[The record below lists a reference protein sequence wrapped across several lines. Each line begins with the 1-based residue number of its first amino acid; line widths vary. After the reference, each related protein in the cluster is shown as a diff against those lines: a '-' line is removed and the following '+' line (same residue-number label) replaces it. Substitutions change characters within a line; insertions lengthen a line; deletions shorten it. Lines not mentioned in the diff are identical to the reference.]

1 MSRSTAAAAAP
12 FRHGVRSGTVPGA
25 DRWWKEGV
33 LYQIY
38 PRSYGDSNGDGV
50 GDLRGIIER
59 LDHLAWLG
67 VDGIWLNPIT
77 VSPDA
82 DWGYDVA
89 DYKGVQPVLGTL
101 EDVDALIAAAGGRE
115 IAVLLDLVPNHTSI
129 EHPWFVESRSSRDN
143 PKRDW
148 YVWADPKPDGS
159 APNNWQSSFGGP
171 TWTFDETTGQY
182 YLHNFL
188 PEQPDLNWWNDEVRD
203 EFDRILRFW
212 FDRGVAGF
220 RIDVVHM
227 VVKDALLRDNPPAT
241 DDDHWM
247 VQLTGQR
254 QVYNGNRP
262 EVHDIIRR
270 WRAVADSYDPP
281 RILVGETHVFDT
293 DTLASFYGAGDE
305 LDLAFN
311 FLLLHSRFEPDAL
324 RKVVE
329 AELAALPPGAWP
341 VWTGGNHDMYR
352 FPSRWCDGDPAKTRC
367 ALMMLVALPGTAV
380 LYYGDELGL
389 PDTDVPKERLEDPV
403 GKRLYPVYGRDP
415 ERTPMPW
422 SPAAGA
428 GFTEPGVEPWLP
440 FGDVSACN
448 VEEQRRD
455 PDSMLSL
462 CRDLIGL
469 RAAVP
474 DLRSGA
480 YTRLAAQGGLW
491 AWQRGE
497 RVLVA
502 LNLGDDPSSV
512 EVPKGMVRIGT
523 GSERGGERVEGP
535 LALGPWEGVIV
546 WLDEE
551 QS

>member
-1 MSRSTAAAAAP
+1 VDADLRSPAVVDDP
-12 FRHGVRSGTVPGA
+12 
-25 DRWWKEGV
+25 DKWWREGV

-38 PRSYGDSNGDGV
+38 PRSYADSNGDGV
-50 GDLRGIIER
+50 GDLRGLIDR

-67 VDGIWLNPIT
+67 VDGIWLNPVT

-89 DYKGVQPVLGTL
+89 DYTGVQPLFGTL
-101 EDVDALIAAAGGRE
+101 DEVDALIAAANDRE
-115 IAVLLDLVPNHTSI
+115 IKVLLDLVPNHTSI
-129 EHPWFVESRSSRDN
+129 EHPWFIESRSSRDN

-148 YVWADPKPDGS
+148 YVWADPKADGS
-159 APNNWQSSFGGP
+159 PPNNWRSGFGGS
-171 TWTFDETTGQY
+171 TWTLDEATGQY

-188 PEQPDLNWWNDEVRD
+188 PEQPDLNWWNEDVRN

-227 VVKDALLRDNPPAT
+227 VVKDSLLRDNPPAT

-247 VQLTGQR
+247 VRLTGQR
-254 QVYNGNRP
+254 QMFNANRP

-270 WRAVADSYDPP
+270 WRTIADSYDPP

-293 DTLASFYGAGDE
+293 NSMLSFYGAGDE
-305 LDLAFN
+305 LHLAFN
-311 FLLLHSRFEPDAL
+311 FLLLHANFEPEAL
-324 RKVVE
+324 RTVVE
-329 AELAALPPGAWP
+329 DTLAGLPGGSWP

-352 FPSRWCDGDPAKTRC
+352 FPSRWCEGDPAKARC
-367 ALMMLVALPGTAV
+367 ALMMLLTLPGSV
-380 LYYGDELGL
+380 FLYYGDELGM
-389 PDTDVPKERLEDPV
+389 PDTDVRKERLEDPV

-415 ERTPMPW
+415 ERTPMQW

-428 GFTEPGVEPWLP
+428 GFTAPGVEPWLP
-440 FGDVSACN
+440 FGDYATCN
-448 VEEQRRD
+448 VEDQRRD

-474 DLRSGA
+474 DLRTSA
-480 YTRLAAQGGLW
+480 YAQISADTGLW
-491 AWQRGE
+491 AWRRGG
-497 RVLVA
+497 RTVVA
-502 LNLGDDPSSV
+502 LNLGDEPAALDLP
-512 EVPKGMVRIGT
+512 EGLVRIGT
-523 GSERGGERVEGP
+523 RRDRDGERVAGRLT
-535 LALGPWEGVIV
+535 LASWEGAIV
-546 WLDEE
+546 WLDEA
-551 QS
+551 QA

>member
-1 MSRSTAAAAAP
+1 VVDEP
-12 FRHGVRSGTVPGA
+12 

-38 PRSYGDSNGDGV
+38 PRSFADSNGDGI
-50 GDLRGIIER
+50 GDLQGVIDR

-67 VDGIWLNPIT
+67 VDGVWLNPVT

-89 DYKGVQPVLGTL
+89 DYTGVQPVLGTL
-101 EDVDALIAAAGGRE
+101 DDVDALIAAAAERN
-115 IAVLLDLVPNHTSI
+115 INVLLDLVPNHTST

-159 APNNWQSSFGGP
+159 PPNNWLSGFGGP
-171 TWTFDETTGQY
+171 TWTLDDATGQF

-188 PEQPDLNWWNDEVRD
+188 AGQPDLNWWNEEVRD

-227 VVKDALLRDNPPAT
+227 VVKDEQLRDNPPAT

-262 EVHDIIRR
+262 EVHDVIRR
-270 WRAVADSYDPP
+270 WRAIADSYDPP

-293 DTLASFYGAGDE
+293 DAMLSFYGTGDE
-305 LDLAFN
+305 LHLAFN
-311 FLLLHSRFEPDAL
+311 FLILHSRFEADAL
-324 RKVVE
+324 RKIVE
-329 AELAALPPGAWP
+329 ATLAGIGAESWP
-341 VWTGGNHDMYR
+341 VWTGGNHDVYR
-352 FPSRWCDGDPAKTRC
+352 FPSRWCDGDPVKARA
-367 ALMMLVALPGTAV
+367 ALMMLLTLPGSV
-380 LYYGDELGL
+380 FLYYGDELGM
-389 PDTDVPKERLEDPV
+389 PDTAVPKERLEDPV

-415 ERTPMPW
+415 ERTPMQW
-422 SPAAGA
+422 SPGPGA
-428 GFTEPGVEPWLP
+428 GFTAPGVEPWLP
-440 FGDVSACN
+440 FGDFSACN
-448 VEEQRRD
+448 VEDQRRA
-455 PDSMLSL
+455 PDSMLAL

-474 DLRSGA
+474 DLRAGA
-480 YTRLAAQGGLW
+480 YTRLTAADGLW
-491 AWQRGE
+491 AWRRGE
-497 RVLVA
+497 RVVVA
-502 LNLGDDPSSV
+502 LNLGDGSARLDV
-512 EVPKGMVRIGT
+512 ANGMLRIGT
-523 GSERGGERVEGP
+523 RRERDRERVEGS
-535 LALGPWEGVIV
+535 LSLGPWEGAIV
-546 WLDEE
+546 WLDEA
-551 QS
+551 QA

>member
-1 MSRSTAAAAAP
+1 MPDDT
-12 FRHGVRSGTVPGA
+12 

-38 PRSYGDSNGDGV
+38 PRSYADSNGDGV
-50 GDLRGIIER
+50 GDLRGIVDR
-59 LDHLAWLG
+59 LDHLSWLDVG
-67 VDGIWLNPIT
+67 GIWINPIT

-89 DYKGVQPVLGTL
+89 DYTGVQPVLGTL
-101 EDVDALIAAAGGRE
+101 DDVDALIAAANERE
-115 IAVLLDLVPNHTSI
+115 IRVLLDLVPNHTSI

-143 PKRDW
+143 PNRDW

-159 APNNWQSSFGGP
+159 PPNNWQSGFGGP
-171 TWTFDETTGQY
+171 TWTLDETTGQY

-188 PEQPDLNWWNDEVRD
+188 AEQPDLNWWNEEVRG

-241 DDDHWM
+241 DEDHWM

-262 EVHDIIRR
+262 EVHEVIRR
-270 WRAVADSYDPP
+270 WRQIADSYDPP

-293 DTLASFYGAGDE
+293 DAMLSFYGRGDE
-305 LDLAFN
+305 LNLAFN
-311 FLLLHSRFEPDAL
+311 FLLLHSRFEADAL

-329 AELAALPPGAWP
+329 GTLAAMPAQSWP

-352 FPSRWCDGDPAKTRC
+352 FPSRWAEGDPAKTRC
-367 ALMMLVALPGTAV
+367 ALMMLLTLPGSV
-380 LYYGDELGL
+380 FLYYGDELGM
-389 PDTDVPKERLEDPV
+389 PDTGIPKDRLEDPV

-422 SPAAGA
+422 SPAPGA
-428 GFTEPGVEPWLP
+428 GFSAPGVVPWLP
-440 FGDVSACN
+440 FGDLAACN
-448 VEEQRRD
+448 VEDQQRD
-455 PDSMLSL
+455 PESVLSL
-462 CRDLIGL
+462 CRDLISL
-469 RAAVP
+469 RTAVP
-474 DLRSGA
+474 ELRTGA
-480 YTRLAAQGGLW
+480 YTRHAADGGLW
-491 AWQRGE
+491 AWRRGE
-497 RVLVA
+497 RVVVA
-502 LNLGDDPSSV
+502 LNFGDDRAQIDMPD
-512 EVPKGMVRIGT
+512 GMVRIDT
-523 GSERGGERVEGP
+523 RRERDGERVAGS
-535 LALGPWEGVIV
+535 LTLGAWEGAVV
-546 WLDEE
+546 WLDEAE
-551 QS
+551 AHPA

>member
-1 MSRSTAAAAAP
+1 VVDDP
-12 FRHGVRSGTVPGA
+12 
-25 DRWWKEGV
+25 DQWWKEGV

-38 PRSYGDSNGDGV
+38 PRSYADSNGDGV
-50 GDLRGIIER
+50 GDLRGIIDR
-59 LDHLAWLG
+59 IDHLAWLG
-67 VDGIWLNPIT
+67 IDGIWLNPIT

-89 DYKGVQPVLGTL
+89 DYTGVQPVLGTL
-101 EDVDALIAAAGGRE
+101 DDVDALIAAAAERE
-115 IAVLLDLVPNHTSI
+115 IPVLLDLVPNHTSI

-159 APNNWQSSFGGP
+159 PPNNWQSSFGGP
-171 TWTFDETTGQY
+171 TWTLDATTGQY

-188 PEQPDLNWWNDEVRD
+188 AEQPDLNWWNDEVRD

-262 EVHDIIRR
+262 EVHDVIRR

-293 DTLASFYGAGDE
+293 DTIASFYGTGDE
-305 LDLAFN
+305 LHLAFN
-311 FLLLHSRFEPDAL
+311 FLLLHSQFEADSL
-324 RKVVE
+324 RKIVE
-329 AELAALPPGAWP
+329 ATLTAIPRESWP

-352 FPSRWCDGDPAKTRC
+352 FPSRWCDGDPTRARC
-367 ALMMLVALPGTAV
+367 ALMMLLALPGTAF

-389 PDTDVPKERLEDPV
+389 RDTEVPRERLEDPV

-422 SPAAGA
+422 TAAAGA
-428 GFTEPGVEPWLP
+428 GFTAPGVEPWLP
-440 FGDVSACN
+440 FGDVAACN
-448 VEEQRRD
+448 VEDQRRD

-474 DLRSGA
+474 DLRRGA
-480 YTRLAAQGGLW
+480 YARLVADGGLW
-491 AWQRGE
+491 AWRRGE
-497 RVLVA
+497 RVVVA
-502 LNLGDDPSSV
+502 VNLGDDPSEV
-512 EVPKGMVRIGT
+512 EVAKGMVRIGT
-523 GSERGGERVEGP
+523 RRERDGEHVEGS

-546 WLDEE
+546 WLDEA
-551 QS
+551 QT